1 MSRPPL
7 VFEGTSCPPSNSPR
21 DLTVMAVDPAA
32 TGTSPDGNPDGDSW
46 SWSARWWSQP
56 SWDWS
61 ADDATWWPA
70 SADWSSSAAER
81 ACWPPASWF
90 EDAHM
95 ESSVAASVPAPHPTE
110 GPPKQPPPEL
120 PSSILFLF
128 IETSL
133 VSSFTSWVMLLLV
146 CVSGRCPSA
155 FHGSNFFLCVLFL
168 WAPAFLL
175 RCLRLATRVRED
187 STMRQLAGS
196 TRGCHSG
203 EGAACADEGTACTK
217 HRCCCRASCHVG
229 VCCL

>member
-61 ADDATWWPA
+61 ADDATWWTA

-95 ESSVAASVPAPHPTE
+95 EPSVAASVPAPHPTE
-110 GPPKQPPPEL
+110 GPPKRPPPEL

-133 VSSFTSWVMLLLV
+133 VFSFTSLVMLLVV
-146 CVSGRCPSA
+146 CVSGRCLSA
-155 FHGSNFFLCVLFL
+155 FHGSNFFLLCSISLGPCVS
-168 WAPAFLL
+168 PEVP
-175 RCLRLATRVRED
+175 ATRRPC
-187 STMRQLAGS
+187 SRRL
-196 TRGCHSG
+196 HH
-203 EGAACADEGTACTK
+203 AATGWIHPWVSFWRRRRLRRRR
-217 HRCCCRASCHVG
+217 HRLYQAP
-229 VCCL
+229 LLL